1 MVKLQNYYFNKGII
15 SPRLTLGAS
24 VSIAAV
30 SLLLGAVLSMLASAF
45 FRYVLIGAS
54 LLLLAIFSL
63 LFAKRFNKVGRR
75 QFCYAFLAF
84 ALGALAV
91 CLHFSLIHAD
101 SLEYSGKTEEVTVVA
116 SVREIRYSN
125 AYSFGA
131 IIDVESID
139 GRKINRCRAY
149 FDGSRALDISAG
161 ERFEIVGSIESVYQK
176 GITKSDYF
184 DVAYPLS
191 KGIFLLV
198 ESEGSSF
205 EPLEKTVSEIWDIF
219 TSIRLYLSD
228 VLFSHLD
235 RESASLSSALLLGYR
250 DQLNVKT
257 VRDLRMLGL
266 SHIVAISG
274 MHLGILIA
282 ACELITRKLKL
293 PSKVRSAISIVFCLL
308 FMPLT
313 GFSPSVIRC
322 ASMKILCDVMRLL
335 KLPLNTRASLLA
347 SGAIICVINPFSL
360 LDVGFLMS
368 FFATLGIV
376 TLSYKIQRAMLSRV
390 SEATLFGR
398 VLSFFYKSVSQTLSA
413 LIFILPITWALF
425 GELSLISP
433 ISNLFY
439 APLASLILLTT
450 PLLIIF
456 SSVPFIS
463 GIVSGILSFL
473 CSLFTDSASLIA
485 SSADFTLSLRYDFVG
500 FILLFLVITLVGS
513 LILARVYVKSK
524 ALLVALPFLM
534 SILLFA
540 SFYATEN
547 EHMKHFTDVN
557 YLSRGKN
564 DGFAIIADEKSY
576 LIDASDGSYTF
587 ARSLW
592 DALDESHCDEISYY
606 VITHYHQRQISSF
619 ARLTNDTYIRLLL
632 LPEAL
637 NESEKVIADT
647 LYDSAIER
655 GVNVLYY
662 PSKINTEIV
671 GESLSVRY
679 GGREYLAR
687 SSHPTVGFKINL
699 PCGESIAYA
708 GGSFFEN
715 VGAYDFARGCDYYI
729 FGGHSPIIKE
739 KIDLESLTK
748 GKSSVICADES
759 VSSMI
764 DHLTTPVIYPNEEEK
779 VHFYIKNP
787 SR

>member
-1 MVKLQNYYFNKGII
+1 MDKLKNDYFNKGTV
-15 SPRLTLGAS
+15 SPRLTLSSSA
-24 VSIAAV
+24 SIAAV
-30 SLLLGAVLSMLASAF
+30 ALILGAVLSMLASAF

-75 QFCYAFLAF
+75 QFRYAFLAF
-84 ALGALAV
+84 ALGVLAV

-101 SLEYSGKTEEVTVVA
+101 SLEYRGKTEEVTVIA

-139 GRKINRCRAY
+139 GNKINRCKAY
-149 FDGSRALDISAG
+149 FDCSGALDISAG

-198 ESEGSSF
+198 ESEGNSYELLGKTSSD
-205 EPLEKTVSEIWDIF
+205 IWDIF

-282 ACELITRKLKL
+282 ACEVITRKLKL
-293 PSKVRSAISIVFCLL
+293 PSKARSAISIVFCLL

-376 TLSYKIQRAMLSRV
+376 TLSYKIQRAMLSKV

-473 CSLFTDSASLIA
+473 CSLFTDSAALIA
-485 SSADFTLSLRYDFVG
+485 SSADFTLSLRYGFVA
-500 FILLFLVITLVGS
+500 FVLLFLGAMMIGS
-513 LILARVYVKSK
+513 LILSQALGKKSR
-524 ALLVALPFLM
+524 ALFALPFLL
-534 SILLFA
+534 SIVLFA
-540 SFYATEN
+540 SFYAIENDRTKSITEL
-547 EHMKHFTDVN
+547 N

-564 DGFAIIADEKSY
+564 DGFAIVSEGKSY
-576 LIDASDGSYTF
+576 LIDVSDGSYTF
-587 ARSLW
+587 SRALW
-592 DALDESHCDEISYY
+592 DTLDASHSDEISYY
-606 VITHYHQRQISSF
+606 VITHYHQRHLSSF
-619 ARLTNDTYIRLLL
+619 SRLASTTYVRLLL
-632 LPEAL
+632 LPEAQ
-637 NESEKVIADT
+637 NEAEKIIADT
-647 LYDSAIER
+647 LYNCALDN
-655 GVNVLYY
+655 GVSVLYY
-662 PSKINTEIV
+662 DSERNTEIV
-671 GESLSVRY
+671 CENLSISY
-679 GGREYLAR
+679 GGREYIER
-687 SSHPTVGFKINL
+687 STHPAIGFKINFTSGQSAL
-699 PCGESIAYA
+699 YA
-708 GGSFFEN
+708 GGSFFEDPLS
-715 VGAYDFARGCDYYI
+715 YTFAKGSDHFI
-729 FGGHSPIIKE
+729 FGSHSPITKE
-739 KIDLESLTK
+739 KVDTEGLITDRSTLIFANEYAYTMAEGDNLTA
-748 GKSSVICADES
+748 IF
-759 VSSMI
+759 
-764 DHLTTPVIYPNEEEK
+764 PNEDGK
-779 VHFYIKNP
+779 VVINVKNP